1 MKFRKTPILRSH
13 TTLTLPDFSQLTPHT
28 VGQAAKDGLVQ
39 LTENLIAL
47 RQVPATVADFL
58 EPLDEAF
65 RRCEQACAPAFNLIS
80 AVGGSEYDDLE
91 GELAQLYT
99 QVMHGFTTDAELFS
113 NLRALQEQDLD
124 EESRTLVDDLVLR
137 FRLGGAELDPE
148 QQEKLAELSLQ
159 ISDLAVQYQKRVSQ
173 MLANPVTVGAKEYS
187 LNNFTNQ
194 LALSSIDDPQLR
206 RELLEASLSRGWGD
220 DPDTDTRQL
229 VLDITRARQQ
239 RAELLGFADHVEAV
253 VAQET
258 VPSKDLVRQLL
269 SEVGAAATKQA
280 RREAEQLRELAAADG
295 VEDFTAADWLY
306 YQARADQADSAGPD
320 ISPTALAPYLELWQ
334 VVEDGVFVAANKLY
348 GITMTRRP
356 QLKGWDESCRVY
368 EIHDEDG
375 ASLGLFLAD
384 YFSRP
389 GKRGGAWMSGLEQG
403 YAGNDYQS
411 IIINC
416 ANFTPP
422 APGEA
427 KYLHWDDVITCFHEF
442 GHALHG
448 ILSRTRYH
456 HTAGTSVPR
465 DFVELPSQLNEMWA
479 YHPQIIASFARHAQ
493 TGQVM
498 PAQMVQ
504 ALASSATK
512 GQGYD
517 TSEYCAS
524 ALLDH
529 FWHSETPREGEDVAQ
544 FESRTLTDAGVGDP
558 LVPPRYRST
567 YFPHAFTV
575 GYDGCYYSYMW
586 AETLVGECEQWFRT
600 VASKD
605 GDGGLNREAGQ
616 RYVDE
621 ILRRGASR
629 PPVESFRALIG
640 HDASAQAVLRRRGLA

>member
-1 MKFRKTPILRSH
+1 MKFRKIVILRSH
-13 TTLTLPDFSQLTPHT
+13 TTLTLPDFSQLTAQT
-28 VGQAAKDGLVQ
+28 VGQDAKDALAQ
-39 LTENLIAL
+39 LTEDLKAL
-47 RQVPATVADFL
+47 RNAPATIADFL

-65 RRCEQACAPAFNLIS
+65 RRCQDACAPAFNLIS
-80 AVGGSEYDDLE
+80 AVGGSEYDQLE

-99 QVMHGFTTDAELFS
+99 QVMHGFTTDAELFA
-113 NLRALQEQDLD
+113 NLRTLQSQQLD
-124 EESRTLVDDLVLR
+124 EETRTLVDELLLR
-137 FRLGGAELDPE
+137 FRLGGAQLDPE
-148 QQEKLAELSLQ
+148 EQAKFAQLSLQ

-173 MLANPVTVGAKEYS
+173 MLATPVTVGGKEYS
-187 LNNFTNQ
+187 VNNFTNQ
-194 LALSSIDDPQLR
+194 LALASIEQPQAR
-206 RELLEASLSRGWGD
+206 RELLQASLARGCGD
-220 DPDTDTRQL
+220 DPETDTRQL
-229 VLDITRARQQ
+229 VLDIIRARQQ
-239 RAELLGFADHVEAV
+239 RAELLGFNDHVEAV

-258 VPSKDLVRQLL
+258 VPSKDRVRQLL
-269 SEVGAAATKQA
+269 SEVGAVATEQA
-280 RREAEQLRELAAADG
+280 RREAAHLRALAAADG
-295 VEDFTAADWLY
+295 VEDFCAADWLY
-306 YQARADQADSAGPD
+306 YQAKADQSDSGGPD
-320 ISPTALAPYLELWQ
+320 ISPTALAPYLELWR
-334 VVEDGVFVAANKLY
+334 VVENGVFVAAQKLY

-356 QLKGWDESCRVY
+356 ELKGWDESCRVY

-375 ASLGLFLAD
+375 ASLGLFVAD

-389 GKRGGAWMSGLEQG
+389 GKRGGAWMSDLVQG

-456 HTAGTSVPR
+456 HTAGTNVPR

-498 PAQMVQ
+498 PATMVE
-504 ALASSATK
+504 ALANSATK

-529 FWHSETPREGEDVAQ
+529 FWHSQSPLAGEGVEE
-544 FESRTLTDAGVGDP
+544 FESRVLTAAGLGDP

-600 VASKD
+600 AGSRD
-605 GDGGLNREAGQ
+605 GDGGLNREAGR
-616 RYVDE
+616 RYVEE

-640 HDASAQAVLRRRGLA
+640 HDATAQAVLRRRGLV